1 MRCFKSKKINE
12 TQKYVFKAKNSDS
25 LFFWN
30 KSTTQTCAVKSLKSK
45 QFWYFWQGSSPNHLL
60 FWKVFIFWSKIYK
73 LPSGKHSDLFTQRK
87 YSGEKFMTACQSD
100 PWSSL
105 GSPTSRMRK
114 APQCCW
120 VMGVREEVGQMAIFL
135 QPMTSSL
142 LSIAAFSPHQ
152 KQRQPLTIRR
162 LLSLKVHASGK
173 NHYRLFHVCLSH
185 ALFQRASNCS
195 IK

>member
-120 VMGVREEVGQMAIFL
+120 VMGVREEVVPDGHLSTAYDILSTLHCCLFT
-135 QPMTSSL
+135 TSKAKTATDNQTST
-142 LSIAAFSPHQ
+142 FS
-152 KQRQPLTIRR
+152 KSACEREEPL
-162 LLSLKVHASGK
+162 
-173 NHYRLFHVCLSH
+173 
-185 ALFQRASNCS
+185 
-195 IK
+195 